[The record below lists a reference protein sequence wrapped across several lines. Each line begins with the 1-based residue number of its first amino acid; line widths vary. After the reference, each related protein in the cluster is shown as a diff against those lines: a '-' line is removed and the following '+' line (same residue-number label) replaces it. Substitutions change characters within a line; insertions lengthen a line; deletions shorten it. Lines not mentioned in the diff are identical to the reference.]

1 MVSAAA
7 LRVRVSVRVR
17 ELEYGLA
24 LGWREV
30 RHLLPFYLVRVRVRG
45 RASVRVDFFGVERC
59 GIYCPFTNRGGL
71 EG

>member
-1 MVSAAA
+1 M
-7 LRVRVSVRVR
+7 
-17 ELEYGLA
+17 
-24 LGWREV
+24 